1 MRATSIEAGETNGMA
16 FFIGLEEIPLSLGKM
31 DWLAIK
37 AVSPIW
43 GNCSPDILLIFSQF
57 NDRLQFFA
65 AGEPAE
71 NRH

>member
-1 MRATSIEAGETNGMA
+1 MA

-43 GNCSPDILLIFSQF
+43 GNLFPGYTAD
-57 NDRLQFFA
+57 LQ
-65 AGEPAE
+65 PVQ
-71 NRH
+71 